1 MNNQNKPNIFMVIL
15 FGIVIFIWA
24 ATIIPQTHGDEQ
36 VAEQK
41 VQSKEEAYVTSVR
54 GKVSELLQKH
64 STEGFDGDA
73 ERVLNRMYDIL
84 DEIITDDMLDE
95 NKVRAIHDY
104 LVYHADYY
112 EGNLD
117 DRPGWTSAIQG
128 VLEQGSGVCNSYALT
143 FYAMC
148 TAEGIECRIISGR
161 ATNSSGTDGHAWNR
175 VLLSGA
181 WYYIDCTWDDPTGG
195 GAENYDYYLSPMLWA
210 DHEAEEEQN
219 PGEESFETWKNY
231 YLTGELW

>member
-24 ATIIPQTHGDEQ
+24 ATIIP
-36 VAEQK
+36 
-41 VQSKEEAYVTSVR
+41 
-54 GKVSELLQKH
+54 QKH

-128 VLEQGSGVCNSYALT
+128 VLEQGSG
-143 FYAMC
+143 
-148 TAEGIECRIISGR
+148 G
-161 ATNSSGTDGHAWNR
+161 
-175 VLLSGA
+175 
-181 WYYIDCTWDDPTGG
+181 
-195 GAENYDYYLSPMLWA
+195 
-210 DHEAEEEQN
+210 QQ
-219 PGEESFETWKNY
+219 
-231 YLTGELW
+231 

>member
-24 ATIIPQTHGDEQ
+24 ATIIPQ
-36 VAEQK
+36 
-41 VQSKEEAYVTSVR
+41 
-54 GKVSELLQKH
+54 KH

-84 DEIITDDMLDE
+84 DEVITDDMLDE

>member
-1 MNNQNKPNIFMVIL
+1 M
-15 FGIVIFIWA
+15 
-24 ATIIPQTHGDEQ
+24 
-36 VAEQK
+36 
-41 VQSKEEAYVTSVR
+41 
-54 GKVSELLQKH
+54 LQKH

-181 WYYIDCTWDDPTGG
+181 WHYIDCTWDDPTGG